1 MNTLSISN
9 PLPNGPDHFDAA
21 AFTAHALSSPED
33 LAAVLDHTLLKPDAT
48 PAQIQKLCEEAIQF
62 GFATVCINPCNIPQ
76 AKKLLSGSPVKV
88 CTVIGFPLGA
98 NFTATKVEEARRCI
112 DAGAAEVDMV
122 INIGALVAGHDAQ
135 VGDEIGQVAE
145 ASHSASVLV
154 KVILETALL
163 NEDQKVRGA
172 RLVKNARAD
181 FVKTSTGF
189 ASGGA
194 TVDDVRLLR
203 ATVGPSLGVKAAGGI
218 RTYEDVQKMVA
229 AGATRIGSSSSVK
242 IIEEARQRQ

>member
-1 MNTLSISN
+1 MPTSRAEHQSGSLI
-9 PLPNGPDHFDAA
+9 
-21 AFTAHALSSPED
+21 ALSELPR
-33 LAAVLDHTLLKPDAT
+33 LFDHTLLKPDAT

-145 ASHSASVLV
+145 ASHSASALV

>member
-1 MNTLSISN
+1 MPTSRPEHSAGSPIPLSE
-9 PLPNGPDHFDAA
+9 LPRVF
-21 AFTAHALSSPED
+21 
-33 LAAVLDHTLLKPDAT
+33 DHTLLKPDAT
-48 PAQIQKLCEEAIQF
+48 PAQIQKLCEEAVKF
-62 GFATVCINPCNIPQ
+62 SFATVCINPCNIPQ
-76 AKKLLSGSPVKV
+76 AKKLVSGSPVKV

-98 NFTATKVEEARRCI
+98 NLTATKVDEARRCI

-122 INIGALVAGHDAQ
+122 INIGALIAGHDAQ
-135 VGDEIGQVAE
+135 VEAEIRQVVE
-145 ASHSASVLV
+145 ASHPANALV

-172 RLVKNARAD
+172 RLVKNAGAD

-218 RTYEDVQKMVA
+218 RTYEDVQKIVA
-229 AGATRIGSSSSVK
+229 AGATRIGSSSSAK

>member
-1 MNTLSISN
+1 MTTSRAEQQSGSPISI
-9 PLPNGPDHFDAA
+9 
-21 AFTAHALSSPED
+21 PE
-33 LAAVLDHTLLKPDAT
+33 LTRLFDHTLLKPDAT
-48 PAQIQKLCEEAIQF
+48 PAQIQKLCEEALQF
-62 GFATVCINPCNIPQ
+62 SFATVCINPCNIPQ
-76 AKKLLSGSPVKV
+76 AAKLVSGSPVKV

-98 NFTATKVEEARRCI
+98 NLTVTKVDEARQCI

-122 INIGALVAGHDAQ
+122 INIGALIAGHDAL
-135 VGDEIGQVAE
+135 VESEIRKVVE
-145 ASHSASVLV
+145 VSHAANALV

-163 NEDQKVRGA
+163 NEDQKTRGA
-172 RLVKNARAD
+172 RLVKNAGAD

-203 ATVGPSLGVKAAGGI
+203 ATVGPTLGVKAAGGI
-218 RTYEDVQKMVA
+218 RTLEDVQKMVA

-242 IIEEARQRQ
+242 IIDEPRQRQ